1 MRLEIC
7 LRYLASDSMRS
18 LSYAFRVGQFQKL
31 CPKRAKQ
38 WIALKDKV
46 FEQPSKDL
54 WKKIANE
61 ENWDFPNCIGAI
73 DGKLTMEYSFN
84 L

>member
-1 MRLEIC
+1 MRLEIY

-38 WIALKDKV
+38 
-46 FEQPSKDL
+46 
-54 WKKIANE
+54 
-61 ENWDFPNCIGAI
+61 
-73 DGKLTMEYSFN
+73 
-84 L
+84 